1 MTRPGSMVRNARQSP
16 PPASGLVTPPLPAVN
31 PPRHA
36 WFKAGL
42 FALLAVNTAAYAAYG
57 TASEALDAL
66 AWLVL
71 LVLFELE
78 TDFGWGARGGWT
90 AGAVRGLRL
99 VAAAAVVAAAAGYVR
114 EREWLDAINAGLWI
128 AIVVMFEW
136 QVRFP
141 AAVGRRRVAFKT
153 AAAVLYVGLGALVA
167 IWLWRG
173 EWMDAYDALL
183 WLAALVVIELNILR
197 ALGRSGRVSG

>member
-1 MTRPGSMVRNARQSP
+1 MQHGRLRRLTA
-16 PPASGLVTPPLPAVN
+16 
-31 PPRHA
+31 PRA
-36 WFKAGL
+36 
-42 FALLAVNTAAYAAYG
+42 
-57 TASEALDAL
+57 EALDAL

-90 AGAVRGLRL
+90 AGAVRGTRL
-99 VAAAAVVAAAAGYVR
+99 VAAAAVAAAAAGYVR

-141 AAVGRRRVAFKT
+141 AAGRT
-153 AAAVLYVGLGALVA
+153 AAGSVQNSCAAVLYAGLGVLVA
-167 IWLWRG
+167 IWMWQG
-173 EWMDAYDALL
+173 EWIDAYDALL
-183 WLAALVVIELNILR
+183 WLAALVVIEMNILR

>member
-1 MTRPGSMVRNARQSP
+1 MARNTRHSP
-16 PPASGLVTPPLPAVN
+16 PPASGLVTPPLPAAN

-42 FALLAVNTAAYAAYG
+42 FALLAVNTAAYVARG

-66 AWLVL
+66 AWLAL
-71 LVLFELE
+71 LVLYELE
-78 TDFGWGARGGWT
+78 TDFGWGARGGF
-90 AGAVRGLRL
+90 AARAVRGLRL
-99 VAAAAVVAAAAGYVR
+99 IAALAVVAAAAGYIR

-128 AIVVMFEW
+128 TIVVMFEW

-141 AAVGRRRVAFKT
+141 ATAGRRRWAVKT
-153 AAAVLYVGLGALVA
+153 SAAALYAGLTAVVA

-197 ALGRSGRVSG
+197 SLGRFGRLIG